1 MVQPPVRILINIVT
15 VFYVYD
21 ILIISLYCYNIVL
34 KSEKTVKQ

>member
-1 MVQPPVRILINIVT
+1 MNIVT

-21 ILIISLYCYNIVL
+21 ILIILLYCYNIVL